1 MIGGANMLG
10 RIKNILNRG
19 KGKLSKDTGK
29 QLLEELGTFIR
40 TEDDRKVLASLGDK
54 PFPGLYDDDN
64 DDPLNTL
71 EGLIKYGESIEE
83 GRLQDTL
90 MPPPPPPV
98 VMSPK
103 PVNIMEG
110 LDPSILM
117 PQKQSAIDMI
127 ADKANDIF
135 SLTLDEADNIASNTQ
150 FLLTMPNMVK
160 SARRQ
165 GGDTAK
171 SIKTLI
177 EQQVTQLTNAIELF
191 QELANDKLKYMEE
204 LIEDNKGKLSIQER
218 VYAAELHDQL
228 SLLVNNKL
236 DDGFDAFHVRHEFD
250 IDHAFEGREGET
262 NFGAGD
268 GVSILAGLTQFVAEI
283 AVFEKSFSEMLK
295 EELGGQST
303 YKGKAQHAAEVMLE
317 RLKALDEKGF
327 PEHTQTKFVVS
338 KSSKVEDYEAVVRI
352 AEAYKVRAEYPHE
365 KRANKKFV
373 NTLKTI
379 DTMLSADRRIDS
391 IIADPNTTIIEKV
404 AATENR

>member
-10 RIKNILNRG
+10 RIRNILSRG
-19 KGKLSKDTGK
+19 KAKLSKKTGTE
-29 QLLEELGTFIR
+29 LLQALSPYLQ
-40 TEDDRKVLASLGDK
+40 TEDDKKVLASLGDK
-54 PFPGLYDDDN
+54 PFPGLYDEEEP
-64 DDPLNTL
+64 PLD
-71 EGLIKYGESIEE
+71 SIEE
-83 GRLQDTL
+83 SLRT
-90 MPPPPPPV
+90 
-98 VMSPK
+98 PK
-103 PVNIMEG
+103 KPFDVMEG
-110 LDPSILM
+110 LNIGLLM
-117 PQKQSAIDMI
+117 EPKQSAIDMI

-135 SLTLDEADNIASNTQ
+135 SLTLDEADNIARNTQ

-171 SIKTLI
+171 SIKDLI
-177 EQQVTQLTNAIELF
+177 EQQKTQLTIGIELF
-191 QELANDKLKYMEE
+191 QELVNDKLQYMEE
-204 LIEDNKGKLSIQER
+204 LIEENKGKLSIEER

-250 IDHAFEGREGET
+250 VDHAFEGREGET

-268 GVSILAGLTQFVAEI
+268 GVEILAGLTQFVAEI

-303 YKGKAQHAAEVMLE
+303 YKGKAQNAAEVMLE

-338 KSSKVEDYEAVVRI
+338 KNSKVEDYEAVVRI
-352 AEAYKVRAEYPHE
+352 AEAYKVRAKNPYE
-365 KRANKKFV
+365 KRANKKFI
-373 NTLKTI
+373 NSLKTI
-379 DTMLSADRRIDS
+379 QTMLSADRSIDS
-391 IIADPNTTIIEKV
+391 IMADPNATIIEKV
-404 AATENR
+404 AAETGNA